1 MLQFLFIFELN
12 ILFGNMKKMSWGGG
26 GVQLYGFNTKLFK
39 QLHYLKSLS

>member
-26 GVQLYGFNTKLFK
+26 RSTIIWI
-39 QLHYLKSLS
+39 